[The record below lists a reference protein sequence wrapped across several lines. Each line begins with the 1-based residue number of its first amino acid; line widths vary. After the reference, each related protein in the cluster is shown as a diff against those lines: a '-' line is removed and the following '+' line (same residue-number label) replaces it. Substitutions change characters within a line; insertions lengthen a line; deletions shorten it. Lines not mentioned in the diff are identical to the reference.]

1 MHYISGYVCIVCLV
15 NYIFILRCL
24 LGILK
29 VTADFSA
36 QCICSIYALHEICC
50 ACAVFHMFVM
60 HWNGRIVGLWMKDT
74 PRLSF
79 IGHFGFCRRGI
90 LSFKNLVQNIE
101 LCQFFRLLIILYS
114 LTVHIFVTWM
124 SSAVSHN
131 SKGCVVCLQCLGYL
145 LAVGIKLLGGI
156 QQKNVMSFSSHV
168 PSILL

>member
-1 MHYISGYVCIVCLV
+1 MHDISGYVCIVCLV
-15 NYIFILRCL
+15 NYIFLLRCL

-36 QCICSIYALHEICC
+36 QCICSIYALHDICC
-50 ACAVFHMFVM
+50 GSVSLFHMFVM
-60 HWNGRIVGLWMKDT
+60 HWSGRIVGLWMKDT
-74 PRLSF
+74 PSISS
-79 IGHFGFCRRGI
+79 IGHFGFFRRGI

-131 SKGCVVCLQCLGYL
+131 SKCCVVCLGYL